1 MQHEST
7 ERSEQNTTSNNP
19 STSSSPNQYGSVQ
32 YEANGLYRVHSG
44 GSSSVSSQSTR
55 RDSDD
60 GIDADQLDERLRG
73 LSLRAIKA
81 LRHPAPGQR
90 ISDYENALTPPT
102 PRQALGFKV
111 IKRSGGDAG
120 DGVQLADIPNGQ
132 FSSPGGG
139 DPCDPTCPAYH
150 RRSQPLTWY
159 SRNLDECAVVFAPRL
174 ASIGCSCLE
183 AILCSCYDPA
193 YLAPRFSAIFPRSCG
208 S

>member
-7 ERSEQNTTSNNP
+7 ERSEQNNRINP
-19 STSSSPNQYGSVQ
+19 STSSSPNQYGSLP
-32 YEANGLYRVHSG
+32 YEPNGLYRVHSG

-120 DGVQLADIPNGQ
+120 DGVQLTDIPNGQ
-132 FSSPGGG
+132 FSSRGSH
-139 DPCDPTCPAYH
+139 CDPACSAYH
-150 RRSQPLTWY
+150 R
-159 SRNLDECAVVFAPRL
+159 
-174 ASIGCSCLE
+174 
-183 AILCSCYDPA
+183 
-193 YLAPRFSAIFPRSCG
+193 
-208 S
+208 

>member
-1 MQHEST
+1 MRATSRLPPQHDHSTNQAILLDCARPHAQSNLPSSRSLPISYMQQESP
-7 ERSEQNTTSNNP
+7 ERSEQNNTSNHP
-19 STSSSPNQYGSVQ
+19 STSSSPNQYGSLS
-32 YEANGLYRVHSG
+32 YEHQSLYRVHSG

-60 GIDADQLDERLRG
+60 GIDAAQLDERLRG

-120 DGVQLADIPNGQ
+120 DGVQLTDIPNGQ
-132 FSSPGGG
+132 FSSRG
-139 DPCDPTCPAYH
+139 DPL
-150 RRSQPLTWY
+150 R
-159 SRNLDECAVVFAPRL
+159 LDLFRMPKMNVTTDMML
-174 ASIGCSCLE
+174 
-183 AILCSCYDPA
+183 
-193 YLAPRFSAIFPRSCG
+193 
-208 S
+208 